1 MLDFNLEETL
11 SKLESP
17 LREKV
22 STIDG
27 MGTIEDLDAPIA
39 KHIDIQEKTG
49 KFSENP
55 TIEGVSSWIKEI
67 NPNYDP
73 FDVESP
79 YNVNCGACAY
89 VVYQRLNGND
99 ATCASANNIPF
110 DADMEE
116 LLGRKIVSMSPA
128 EIEKRLMDGGDG
140 THAVVGVDRSHGPG
154 HWFNAA
160 CIEGKVVAID
170 GQSGEV
176 LDWPPDYG
184 DVVNWEMSV

>member
-49 KFSENP
+49 KFSGNP

-67 NPNYDP
+67 NPN
-73 FDVESP
+73 
-79 YNVNCGACAY
+79 
-89 VVYQRLNGND
+89 
-99 ATCASANNIPF
+99 
-110 DADMEE
+110 
-116 LLGRKIVSMSPA
+116 
-128 EIEKRLMDGGDG
+128 
-140 THAVVGVDRSHGPG
+140 
-154 HWFNAA
+154 
-160 CIEGKVVAID
+160 
-170 GQSGEV
+170 
-176 LDWPPDYG
+176 
-184 DVVNWEMSV
+184 